1 MWSLFRRTRWQFRL
15 TTLLVV
21 MAVIAACSAI
31 YGARVR
37 ALEQQEEAFRQ
48 IASKGGWIH
57 IGGQTS
63 VFFERPLG
71 VCYSGVDRVIEPVSD
86 PKPFTDEDMDAL
98 DKVPNLW
105 SVNFHG
111 TRVTPRSVGA
121 FRMRKTDCHVSMNPR

>member
-1 MWSLFRRTRWQFRL
+1 LQFRL

-21 MAVIAACSAI
+21 IAVIAACSAI

-37 ALEQQEEAFRQ
+37 ALEQQEEAYRQ

-63 VFFERPLG
+63 VFFERPVG
-71 VCYSGVDRVIEPVSD
+71 VCYSGVDRVIDPVSD
-86 PKPFTDEDMDAL
+86 PKPFTDQDMELL

-105 SVNFHG
+105 SVDYYG
-111 TRVTPRSVGA
+111 AGVTPQAVGA
-121 FRMRKTDCHVSMNPR
+121 FRIRKTDCHVSMYPR